1 MITRRSQYSRPQP
14 LQFKGCGCPTC
25 DETKASVHF
34 GGYGGG
40 LSGFFDDVGKGV
52 STLTTGLVSTVEKKS
67 QKLEFALTAILVLT
81 AIAASTGVFNSV
93 RRR

>member
-1 MITRRSQYSRPQP
+1 MITRRNRLQKRPQP

-25 DETKASVHF
+25 DATGAALHSV
-34 GGYGGG
+34 GYGAG
-40 LSGFFDDVGKGV
+40 LNGFFDDVGKGV
-52 STLTTGLVSTVEKKS
+52 SNLAAPIEKKL
-67 QKLEFALTAILVLT
+67 QRLEFALTAILVLS